1 MKEPVQALKQDD
13 VLSQVTYARE
23 RIALVKS
30 NDVSC
35 AAVAANE
42 AALFCQFNMDEL
54 RGVNGAAAHATGY
67 A

>member
-1 MKEPVQALKQDD
+1 MKDTVQALEHD

-42 AALFCQFNMDEL
+42 AALLHQFDMDEL
-54 RGVNGAAAHATGY
+54 RGVNGAAAYAAGY

>member
-1 MKEPVQALKQDD
+1 MKDTVQALEHD

-42 AALFCQFNMDEL
+42 AALPHQFDMAEL
-54 RGVNGAAAHATGY
+54 RGVSGATSHTAGY